1 MRLNKYLSECGVA
14 SRRKA
19 EEYIKEGRIS
29 VNREIVIDLAF
40 QVDPANDDVRFD
52 GEKVKGENKVYYIL
66 NKPKGVITT
75 TKDDQ
80 KRKTVIDLIPSKRSI
95 FPVGR
100 LDFNTTG
107 VLILTNDGDFTNYLT
122 HPSNKF
128 PREYVATLNRP
139 LDKKDR
145 EQLGKNIVLDGRNSK
160 FTEINHPNKHNNYKI
175 VRVVTVEGRNQ
186 FVKRMFKSL
195 GYTVTQLDRTNF
207 AGVTYERIPQG
218 KFMQVELEELKST
231 LTKNIS

>member
-19 EEYIKEGRIS
+19 EEFIKEGRIS
-29 VNREIVIDLAF
+29 VNREIVVDLAF
-40 QVDPANDDVRFD
+40 QIDPSKDDVRFD
-52 GEKVKGENKVYYIL
+52 GEKVKGEEKVYFIL
-66 NKPKGVITT
+66 NKPKAVITS
-75 TKDDQ
+75 TKDEQ
-80 KRKTVIDLIPSKRSI
+80 KRKTVVDLIPTNRTV

-107 VLILTNDGDFTNYLT
+107 VLILTNDGDFSNYVT

-128 PREYVATLNRP
+128 PREYVATLHKS

-160 FTEINHPNKHNNYKI
+160 FVEIDHPNKHNGFKI

-207 AGVTYERIPQG
+207 AGITCERIPQG
-218 KFMQVELEELKST
+218 KFQQVELQELKS
-231 LTKNIS
+231 LLSKKI